1 MRFTVRRQPIGEVSS
16 CCHRPPGGD
25 IACSVHVGVAWSSG
39 AGLALENRLAL
50 TVSGCD
56 VPARGAALRRECSRD
71 LLDSTER
78 FVSQTYDQLAPAT
91 STYRAVKPTLL
102 SDSHAWSLDGAA
114 RGPGHRPHIE
124 CLNPDHVEPPR
135 QVSGRLLHPV
145 LAPICLAG
153 LQLRDRAFRL
163 FAAIGATVAARD
175 PLLQDF
181 QPFRLPGGET
191 GCVQQ
196 FASRKRGRYSNSA
209 VNADHTPI
217 ARPDNR
223 GGNVREGDMPA
234 ARAIAGHPVGLHTHR
249 HRARQAKTHPTDLGH
264 PHPTKAAVQSL
275 HVMRLHRDL
284 PKPFMHTRLAPPRA
298 TMRTGEKVPHSLC
311 EIPQRLLLHRLTSTT
326 KPRVLGTRFRQ
337 LRALLQIAGS
347 LAARLPMLLLL
358 DCQVPHIARIPAV
371 PQQCFLLLRRRHQA
385 KSRHIRT
392 VTADTDI
399 PGHSAAGPFAI
410 GFRPELMSMASSQSR
425 LQ

>member
-1 MRFTVRRQPIGEVSS
+1 MV
-16 CCHRPPGGD
+16 
-25 IACSVHVGVAWSSG
+25 CSTQS
-39 AGLALENRLAL
+39 
-50 TVSGCD
+50 
-56 VPARGAALRRECSRD
+56 LRRS
-71 LLDSTER
+71 
-78 FVSQTYDQLAPAT
+78 VS
-91 STYRAVKPTLL
+91 
-102 SDSHAWSLDGAA
+102 
-114 RGPGHRPHIE
+114 
-124 CLNPDHVEPPR
+124 
-135 QVSGRLLHPV
+135 
-145 LAPICLAG
+145 
-153 LQLRDRAFRL
+153 RAFSFATARFDFSRRL
-163 FAAIGATVAARD
+163 EPLLAARD

-249 HRARQAKTHPTDLGH
+249 HRARQAKTHPTR
-264 PHPTKAAVQSL
+264 PWAPTPDQGGGSVAPRDADFD
-275 HVMRLHRDL
+275 RDL
-284 PKPFMHTRLAPPRA
+284 PKPFMHTGLAPPRA